1 MQNVQVVS
9 TAVHI
14 LGDERKSL
22 IFSEKN
28 KIELGKKNV
37 KRAKMHKIM
46 NRKLF

>member
-9 TAVHI
+9 TAVQT